1 MSLSSIMH
9 ELYGSVGMYGS
20 VGTAVRAAP
29 APVHQARPPRVS
41 IVIAARNYGA
51 FLAEAIESALGQT
64 VPCQV
69 LYVDDSSSD
78 SSLEVAGRYVGRGLL
93 IVEQRE
99 HRGVTAARNLGA
111 ARASGDYLLF
121 LDGDDV
127 LPADFVAGHLEA
139 MRPGCPF
146 VYGSARTFGDVALYW
161 NAPEW
166 GEASLWQTNFVHTSS
181 LWARW
186 AFEAAGGWRDDEKTL
201 WDWDLALRSARL
213 GTPRRSQAVLNYRY
227 HAGSWSTTIGERSGQ
242 RQDYLKPRVRRR
254 YARLSVGVVFSGR
267 LPELVPN
274 WMSSI
279 AHAVHLIDTPERPE
293 LVVIDN
299 RPNETLH
306 ALLAREVDRF
316 RFAFSSIRIL
326 PYRRE
331 LFWTNGKERLD
342 AIARFLAGAYTRLRA
357 EMRGDVHWLIEDDI
371 LVPSWAGNDLYT
383 ALLSGCIAPQAVA
396 GCYRNRHNRESLVS
410 GWWRN
415 GFPETLTALPA
426 APVEV
431 DYTGTGCLMYWADQ
445 VPAHWDSH
453 VGDIPAH
460 DWEWCLRLRAK
471 GARLLLLPEVRC
483 GHAVDAAN
491 ILWP

>member
-1 MSLSSIMH
+1 MSF
-9 ELYGSVGMYGS
+9 GSFMQGLHGS
-20 VGTAVRAAP
+20 AGTAGRVAGALARPAAP
-29 APVHQARPPRVS
+29 SRMS
-41 IVIAARNYGA
+41 IIIAARNYGA
-51 FLAEAIESALGQT
+51 FLAAAIESALGQT

-78 SSLEVAGRYVGRGLL
+78 NSLEVAGRYVDRGLIL
-93 IVEQRE
+93 LEQRE

-111 ARASGDYLLF
+111 ARAAGDYLLF

-127 LPADFVAGHLEA
+127 LTADFVACHLEA

-146 VYGSARTFGDVALYW
+146 VYGSARTFGDAALYW

-166 GEASLWQTNFVHTSS
+166 GEVSLWQTNFVHTSS

-213 GTPRRSQAVLNYRY
+213 GTPRRSRALLNYRY
-227 HAGSWSTTIGERSGQ
+227 HAGSWSATIGERSEQ
-242 RQDYLKPRVRRR
+242 RLEYLKPRVRRR
-254 YARLSVGVVFSGR
+254 HARLSVGVVFSGR
-267 LPELVPN
+267 LPELVPA
-274 WMSSI
+274 WMSAI
-279 AHAVHLIDTPERPE
+279 AQAVHLIDTPERPE
-293 LVVIDN
+293 LVVLDN
-299 RPNETLH
+299 SPTETLH
-306 ALLAREVDRF
+306 EILAREVDRF
-316 RFAFSSIRIL
+316 RLAFSSIRIL

-331 LFWTNGKERLD
+331 LFWTNPKERLD
-342 AIARFLAGAYTRLRA
+342 AIARFLAAAYTCLRT

-371 LVPSWAGNDLYT
+371 LVPPWAGNDLFT
-383 ALLSGCIAPQAVA
+383 ALLSGYTTPQAVA
-396 GCYRNRHNRESLVS
+396 GCYRNRHRPEQIV
-410 GWWRN
+410 GGFWRD
-415 GFPETLTALPA
+415 GVPEELTALPA
-426 APVEV
+426 VPFEV

-445 VPAHWDSH
+445 VPAHWGSH

-460 DWEWCLRLRAK
+460 DWEWCLRLQAK
-471 GARLLLLPEVRC
+471 EGRLLLLPEVRC